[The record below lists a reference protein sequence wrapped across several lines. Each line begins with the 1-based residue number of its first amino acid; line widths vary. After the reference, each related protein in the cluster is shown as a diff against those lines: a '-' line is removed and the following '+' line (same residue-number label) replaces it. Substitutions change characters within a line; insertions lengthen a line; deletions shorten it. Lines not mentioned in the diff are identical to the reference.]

1 MELTERKK
9 RILRAII
16 DEYVATAEPVGSK
29 AIVQKAELGLSSATI
44 RNEMAELED
53 EGYLEQ
59 PHTSAGRVPS
69 AKGYR
74 IYVNEL
80 MNRQRLSVEETEEIN
95 AALRGKM
102 RQLDRVISDAGKLTS
117 RLTSLPAFA
126 VTAAAARVTATR
138 FDLLPVDENSFI
150 AVVMLSCGTVQNRV
164 MRLGTKVDAAS
175 LPKLAAVLNS
185 AFTGKTAEEITG
197 TLIRATEQ
205 ALGDEDGLVAMIAG
219 FTIEILSEA
228 GRPEAYVSGTS
239 HLLEHPEFRDAD
251 KAGRLMEF
259 LSEGQGLQ
267 QLLPPESGDLKIT
280 IGPENVMEELKDSS
294 VVMASYD
301 AGDNMRGLIG
311 VVAPTRMDY
320 SNVAAKLSYIANGLS
335 KMLSGGG
342 DLPALS
348 GRTSQEDDDE

>member
-1 MELTERKK
+1 MELTDRKK
-9 RILRAII
+9 AILRAII

-29 AIVQKAELGLSSATI
+29 AIVQKAELDLSSATI
-44 RNEMAELED
+44 RNEMAELEA

-95 AALRGKM
+95 AALRSKM

-117 RLTSLPAFA
+117 KLTSLPAFA
-126 VTAAAARVTATR
+126 VSAAPARVTAQR
-138 FDLLPVDENSFI
+138 FDLIQVDPTSFI
-150 AVVMLSCGTVQNRV
+150 AVVMLSGSVAKNRV
-164 MRLGTKVDAAS
+164 MRLGSELEDGV
-175 LPKLAAVLNS
+175 LQKLTAVLNS
-185 AFTGKTAEEITG
+185 GFTGKTADEITPA
-197 TLIRATEQ
+197 LIRATEQ
-205 ALGDEDGLVAMIAG
+205 ALGDSEGLVAMTAG
-219 FTIEILSEA
+219 FAIEILSEA
-228 GRPEAYVSGTS
+228 SSPEAYVAGTS

-251 KAGRLMEF
+251 KAGKLMEF
-259 LSEGQGLQ
+259 LSEGHGLR
-267 QLLPPESGDLKIT
+267 QLLPPDSGDLKIT

-335 KMLSGGG
+335 RMLSGGG
-342 DLPALS
+342 NLPALD
-348 GRTSQEDDDE
+348 GGTSDGDGHE